1 MLVSDAKGEKSL
13 KRLEVMKN
21 THNGFE
27 IAEQDL
33 VLRGPGEFFS
43 SNSNFN
49 LRQSGGLEFKMAA
62 YCNDS
67 DIMSKAFSTA
77 KMIVEKDP
85 ELKLNEHA
93 LLKEEISNLIYKAST
108 IS

>member
-1 MLVSDAKGEKSL
+1 
-13 KRLEVMKN
+13 MKN

-33 VLRGPGEFFS
+33 ILRGPGEFFS
-43 SNSNFN
+43 SNSDYN
-49 LRQSGGLEFKMAA
+49 LRQSGGLEFKMAS
-62 YCNDS
+62 YCNDGE
-67 DIMSKAFSTA
+67 IMTKAFSTA

-85 ELKLNEHA
+85 ELKLAEHSRI
-93 LLKEEISNLIYKAST
+93 KEEISSLIYKTST